1 MFPTIPF
8 HRNFFFSAMLNSNLL
23 KNAVPSL
30 VSHYWNY
37 FKAAHRL
44 WHGLKFTT
52 FSEIWYS
59 TLISALSLKTFSNWL
74 LFRLEFVCQISFSI
88 NFLNLFLETQWCNSE
103 PIYLFWLISTSQFWD
118 KRFYFVVKIILDT
131 LHSLKFCVWRH
142 CSSKTIFHFS
152 LLKKFRPGRKSVC
165 WPNSTLLFTI
175 YIYV

>member
-1 MFPTIPF
+1 
-8 HRNFFFSAMLNSNLL
+8 MLNSNLL

-74 LFRLEFVCQISFSI
+74 LFRTEFVCQISFSI
-88 NFLNLFLETQWCNSE
+88 NFLNLFLETQWSNSE
-103 PIYLFWLISTSQFWD
+103 PFYLFWLISTSQFRD
-118 KRFYFVVKIILDT
+118 KRYILSLRLFWTHCIHWSFVFGVIV
-131 LHSLKFCVWRH
+131 FPEPFF
-142 CSSKTIFHFS
+142 IFHFW
-152 LLKKFRPGRKSVC
+152 KNFGQGESVC
-165 WPNSTLLFTI
+165 VYQTLLYCLLFI
-175 YIYV
+175 YT